1 MAYSALPN
9 LKKNSPPAL
18 TTGDLT
24 TSSTTIPVDHL
35 EYFSDS
41 AGNLITSGIVLGAD
55 NPNPLLPEEIT
66 ITARSGTSGAG
77 NLTGAT
83 RGVNA
88 DGSIGAAYAWP
99 AGTNIAVN
107 FSLGIYTGIQNNFT
121 DLNSRFSIGMVPIGI
136 EYDFSAAQPSPTL
149 RIIDINGNTL
159 SSGEAAIRIALNPLF
174 AGIKRCNLSDNG
186 TVNAWWGD
194 SGFSYTGSNGQCM
207 TRYPMGYFRQDME
220 IGTSVKR
227 WRRWVSPVP
236 WGGFRPAPAFV
247 SNGEINSEFY
257 VGTFPANIYDAT
269 AGSYFLN
276 DEAYTAGNTNM
287 LSSIAGEG
295 GVGAKPASGKLNTS
309 MTKTVFRTFAQ
320 NRGTGWNLWGF
331 NQVSW
336 IELLAYIKYGTFNLQ
351 ATFPGVSNITDDG
364 ASNMAVRNGAT
375 AGYGGISGA
384 ADLGNTDGQVTI
396 AHHQTAQS
404 THPFNLLGL
413 ENPHGNIWQWV
424 DYLKIHNNIPWI
436 ADYNPDD
443 ATTYPYSAPYVN
455 TNLTLLAS
463 NDWPTQIARSAVMD
477 YGFLPALGG
486 GSSASGLCDYY
497 WQNSGDMAALF
508 GGFWA
513 HGANC
518 GPAYWYLAYP
528 ASVVLW
534 SFGGR
539 AFFAKKS

>member
-1 MAYSALPN
+1 MQNISPIGIPN
-9 LKKNSPPAL
+9 AQGYLKNDG
-18 TTGDLT
+18 TGTLSWDSDL
-24 TSSTTIPVDHL
+24 
-35 EYFSDS
+35 
-41 AGNLITSGIVLGAD
+41 
-55 NPNPLLPEEIT
+55 
-66 ITARSGTSGAG
+66 
-77 NLTGAT
+77 
-83 RGVNA
+83 
-88 DGSIGAAYAWP
+88 AA
-99 AGTNIAVN
+99 
-107 FSLGIYTGIQNNFT
+107 IQ
-121 DLNSRFSIGMVPIGI
+121 PIGI
-136 EYDFSAAQPSPTL
+136 EYDFTAAQPSPTL
-149 RIIDINGNTL
+149 RVIDINGNT
-159 SSGEAAIRIALNPLF
+159 IASPSALIAFNPLF
-174 AGIKRCNLSDNG
+174 TGIKRCNLSNAG
-186 TVNAWWGD
+186 VVNAWWGD
-194 SGFSYTGSNGQCM
+194 SNFSYTGSNGQCM
-207 TRYPMGYFRQDME
+207 TRYPGGYYRE
-220 IGTSVKR
+220 EVLIGTSTKK
-227 WRRWVSPVP
+227 WRRWVCPIP
-236 WGGFRPAPAFV
+236 WGGFRWAPAFW
-247 SNGEINSEFY
+247 SNGVQNAEFY
-257 VGTFPANIYDAT
+257 VGTFAASIYDST
-269 AGSYFLN
+269 TSTYLLD
-276 DEAYTAGNTNM
+276 DEAYTSGDTNM
-287 LSSIAGEG
+287 LASIAGVG
-295 GVGAKPASGKLNTS
+295 GVGAKPASGKNNASL
-309 MTKTVFRTFAQ
+309 TKTVFRTFAQ

-508 GGFWA
+508 GGNWFY
-513 HGANC
+513 GAGC
-518 GPAYWYLAYP
+518 GPACWRLEAP
-528 ASVVLW
+528 ASYV
-534 SFGGR
+534 SRGIGGR